1 MNRRESVLKAPVI
14 TEKSTLLK
22 ENLQVLAFNVL
33 RDANKIEIK
42 RAVETAFKV
51 KVENVR
57 VLVRKAG
64 SKTKH
69 GRVVGKVSGWKKAYV
84 TLAKGDKIEF
94 FEGV

>member
-1 MNRRESVLKAPVI
+1 MDHTQIILKPVV
-14 TEKSTLLK
+14 TEKSTFIK
-22 ENLQVLAFNVL
+22 ESDNKVTFLVAPC
-33 RDANKIEIK
+33 ANKVEIK

-51 KVENVR
+51 KVKDVQ
-57 VLVRKAG
+57 VLVRKPD

-69 GRVVGKVSGWKKAYV
+69 GRVVGKIAGWKKAYV